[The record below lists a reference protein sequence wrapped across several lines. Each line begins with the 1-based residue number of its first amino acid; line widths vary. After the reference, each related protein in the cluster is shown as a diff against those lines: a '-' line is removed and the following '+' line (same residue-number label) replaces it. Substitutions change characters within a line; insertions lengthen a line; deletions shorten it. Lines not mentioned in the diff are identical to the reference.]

1 MDPDEPDIVP
11 VTVDRADPADAADIA
26 RVHVEV
32 WRTAY
37 PGMLPD
43 HTLARLSGPRIAWH
57 YEQAIRHGALVLVAR
72 GGGTVV
78 GFATGSRRPPGAPG
92 DGEIET
98 LYVLDDWREQGVGR
112 SLMQE
117 AARALRAR
125 SCRSL
130 FLWVLAENPSR
141 WFYERLGGRPALRST
156 TRVGGA
162 SVPQVAIVW
171 NPIERL
177 IGQASD

>member
-1 MDPDEPDIVP
+1 MDLDEPDAAPVAIV
-11 VTVDRADPADAADIA
+11 RADPADAADIA

-43 HTLARLSGPRIAWH
+43 HTLAGLSRPRIARH
-57 YEQAIRHGALVLVAR
+57 YERAIRHGAIVLVAR

-92 DGEIET
+92 DGEVET
-98 LYVLDDWREQGVGR
+98 LYVLDDWRERGVGR
-112 SLMQE
+112 SLMQA
-117 AARALRAR
+117 AARALREL

-141 WFYERLGGRPALRST
+141 WFYERLDGRPALRST

-162 SVPQVAIVW
+162 AVPQVAIVW
-171 NPIERL
+171 DPIERL
-177 IGQASD
+177 IGEVVE